1 MNSPNPPFC
10 VALAIISLAVS
21 ISTARAELPFSDPF
35 TADAKVPERRALR
48 AEWQI
53 ADGVAKCTQDD
64 ALYKKF
70 KDHGPIIF
78 YDLPTTDATI
88 RYAMKPQGCKSA
100 VFTLNSDE
108 GHVFRFVTSERGTS
122 IRAFPPGDEKSIET
136 HRAAEWVLKDNAWTS
151 VAVTVEG
158 KRVTVT
164 FGEFPPVTVEHESY
178 AKARSNLSVGFAFGS
193 MEIKDVS
200 VTK

>member
-78 YDLPTTDATI
+78 YDLPTTDATV

-122 IRAFPPGDEKSIET
+122 IR
-136 HRAAEWVLKDNAWTS
+136 
-151 VAVTVEG
+151 
-158 KRVTVT
+158 
-164 FGEFPPVTVEHESY
+164 
-178 AKARSNLSVGFAFGS
+178 
-193 MEIKDVS
+193 
-200 VTK
+200 